1 MLALGSCDAHTP
13 VARIQ
18 RWWRYAARRAK
29 ESVPPRACHR
39 ERSAPPSAAGVGCG
53 WCSGAVI
60 EQQAPAR
67 HAECTRDASRVHDC
81 SCSAKQ
87 RPPAQRKEP
96 VPTRARLRQLERLS
110 ASAGSHPVGSQCL
123 GSQAHR
129 RREQLRATPR
139 RAKATLSSV
148 AAAARFR
155 HAVGCGGGR
164 GLRQPRSRPAGGLG
178 GRSHAAT
185 ISGEARR
192 RARSFTAYTIC
203 LATSPLPP
211 TPS

>member
-1 MLALGSCDAHTP
+1 MAICCSAS
-13 VARIQ
+13 Q
-18 RWWRYAARRAK
+18 RERAT
-29 ESVPPRACHR
+29 ESVPPRACHL

-123 GSQAHR
+123 WAARLTVGESSCERHHVEPR
-129 RREQLRATPR
+129 RRFLPWPPRLVSATRWGAAEAEACASRARDQQAAWEGAHTPR
-139 RAKATLSSV
+139 RPRRSEASRQVIHGYRLSSYLGFLSLK
-148 AAAARFR
+148 AR
-155 HAVGCGGGR
+155 
-164 GLRQPRSRPAGGLG
+164 
-178 GRSHAAT
+178 
-185 ISGEARR
+185 
-192 RARSFTAYTIC
+192 
-203 LATSPLPP
+203 
-211 TPS
+211 

>member
-1 MLALGSCDAHTP
+1 M
-13 VARIQ
+13 VAICCSASQ
-18 RWWRYAARRAK
+18 RERAT
-29 ESVPPRACHR
+29 ESVPPRACHL

-67 HAECTRDASRVHDC
+67 HAECTRDA

-164 GLRQPRSRPAGGLG
+164 GVRQPRSRPAGGLG

-185 ISGEARR
+185 
-192 RARSFTAYTIC
+192 
-203 LATSPLPP
+203 TSAKRGVAPGHSRLYPP
-211 TPS
+211 TAHTATFAEHEQHQTLWRTTRSS